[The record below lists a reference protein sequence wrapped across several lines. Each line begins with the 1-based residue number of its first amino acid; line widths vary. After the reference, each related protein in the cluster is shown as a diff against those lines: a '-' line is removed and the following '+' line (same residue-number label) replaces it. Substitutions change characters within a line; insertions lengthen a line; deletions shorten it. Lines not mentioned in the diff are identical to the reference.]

1 VVRAKEAILAIRC
14 KFIEVEVSPVKFL
27 RGARQ
32 TEFRNA
38 RMFRRMLRAANLNL
52 PRSVQVLLAQ
62 RAATFATYRHT
73 GEYKSAELEKWLSK
87 LAPNH
92 SSVGIEQSE
101 TKAASTL
108 HILSKAYSSGGHTK
122 VVERWIDSASE
133 SSKHSVA
140 LTRGGFLPGKIVDA
154 VALRGG
160 RVYKLG
166 KLTPL
171 LKRAKQLS
179 ELASSYT
186 HLVLHVHMDDV
197 LPMLAFSKTSRFQN
211 IVHFNHADHR
221 FWVGA
226 SLPNRVIE
234 MRTWGKALS
243 NAKRELYNSE
253 VVGIPMPSV
262 TRSLKPTLDKSKA
275 RAALAIP
282 EDYEV
287 LLTIGPARKYAR
299 GPRTNFPI
307 VMRNLLVGHPK
318 RLLISV
324 GQAKAQNSDWR
335 ELETAFPGQVRFV
348 STIARDLLETYISA
362 ADVGIDSFPM
372 SGGTA
377 VLDMFTLGLP
387 VFSLKCETGHF
398 DPVISSGFYCL
409 TEQALVAKVNKSLN
423 SSTESQQH
431 QIQGL
436 LDSCNFSFG
445 RETWAGILNE
455 PLAPQA
461 QDLDYSN
468 GLTESE
474 IADLNGYLVASTP
487 LVAKLFF

>member
-1 VVRAKEAILAIRC
+1 
-14 KFIEVEVSPVKFL
+14 
-27 RGARQ
+27 
-32 TEFRNA
+32 
-38 RMFRRMLRAANLNL
+38 
-52 PRSVQVLLAQ
+52 
-62 RAATFATYRHT
+62 
-73 GEYKSAELEKWLSK
+73 
-87 LAPNH
+87 
-92 SSVGIEQSE
+92 
-101 TKAASTL
+101 
-108 HILSKAYSSGGHTK
+108 
-122 VVERWIDSASE
+122 
-133 SSKHSVA
+133 
-140 LTRGGFLPGKIVDA
+140 
-154 VALRGG
+154 
-160 RVYKLG
+160 
-166 KLTPL
+166 
-171 LKRAKQLS
+171 
-179 ELASSYT
+179 
-186 HLVLHVHMDDV
+186 
-197 LPMLAFSKTSRFQN
+197 
-211 IVHFNHADHR
+211 
-221 FWVGA
+221 
-226 SLPNRVIE
+226 
-234 MRTWGKALS
+234 
-243 NAKRELYNSE
+243 
-253 VVGIPMPSV
+253 
-262 TRSLKPTLDKSKA
+262 
-275 RAALAIP
+275 
-282 EDYEV
+282 
-287 LLTIGPARKYAR
+287 
-299 GPRTNFPI
+299 
-307 VMRNLLVGHPK
+307 
-318 RLLISV
+318 
-324 GQAKAQNSDWR
+324 
-335 ELETAFPGQVRFV
+335 LETAFPGQVRFV